1 MNWSNQTEKLIDTW
15 TQAHKK
21 MWENWHDLAQAAP
34 VSPFFS
40 PTLVDQWRK
49 MATQGVQAWTA
60 GVEPTA
66 KETARRLF
74 TAQEAFVH
82 FMEFS
87 AKAWKAIA
95 ARIEAGEA
103 WQSVLAE
110 YSEQLRQQLIGS
122 PEKLNR
128 AARDVHELWQLY
140 LEEMHKPVQPWL
152 ASGQEAPGRFGK
164 AVSGD
169 GSALIELLSYYRSLY
184 EHSFGHLLESPSLGY
199 TRELNEKILKG
210 FDVWQ
215 DFHQA
220 SLDYQILLA
229 EAWVKTFEQ
238 LQHELIALAE
248 KGQAIQS
255 LQELVTL
262 WNDIGDTA
270 FIEVFSSERYIRAQG
285 RLVNTTMAYR
295 VQQREITE
303 LFFKINDIP
312 TRSEVDE
319 VHRINYQ
326 QNKELKI
333 LKKALAEISTQV
345 GAPAEGGGS
354 SLRREL
360 DEAQRAIEALQQELK
375 DVRKTLT
382 EVLAAANQ
390 NELLAQEKVETLR
403 QELQLLAKSV
413 AKASDNSRAAP
424 KSPRK
429 SSSGQQKSRTE
440 VDSPDNDLEGR

>member
-1 MNWSNQTEKLIDTW
+1 MNWNNRAEAMLKAWTEA
-15 TQAHKK
+15 QKK
-21 MWENWHDLAQAAP
+21 IWENWRDMAEAAP
-34 VSPFFS
+34 VSPFFT
-40 PTLVDQWRK
+40 PGLVDQWRK
-49 MATQGVQAWTA
+49 MAAQGVQAWTA
-60 GVEPTA
+60 AAEPTA

-74 TAQEAFVH
+74 TIQETFVH

-110 YSEQLRQQLIGS
+110 HTEQLRQQLIGS

-140 LEEMHKPVQPWL
+140 LEEIHKLAQPWL

-164 AVSGD
+164 AVTGD
-169 GSALIELLSYYRSLY
+169 GSALIELLNYYRSLY

-210 FDVWQ
+210 FDLWQ

-229 EAWVKTFEQ
+229 EAWVKTFER
-238 LQHELIALAE
+238 LQHELVALAE
-248 KGQAIQS
+248 KGEAIQS

-262 WNDIGDTA
+262 WNDIGDAA
-270 FIEVFSSERYIRAQG
+270 FIELFSSERYIRAQG

-326 QNKELKI
+326 QNKELKS

-345 GAPAEGGGS
+345 GALAGDGGP

-360 DEAQRAIEALQQELK
+360 DEARRTIEALRQEIK
-375 DVRKTLT
+375 DVRRTLA

-390 NELLAQEKVETLR
+390 NEALTQEKVETLR
-403 QELQLLAKSV
+403 RELQVLTESMAQG
-413 AKASDNSRAAP
+413 SDNSRVTP
-424 KSPRK
+424 KSTRK
-429 SSSGQQKSRTE
+429 SSSGQRKARTE
-440 VDSPDNDLEGR
+440 GDGPDNSQEGR